1 MKICA
6 VICEFNPFHNGHK
19 YLIDKLKALGYD
31 HIVAI
36 MSGNYVQRGEPAI
49 ISKKARTEVALAL
62 GVDLVIEIPT
72 IWAVSN
78 AQTYASAAV
87 NIANSL
93 GCVDALAFGSECGSV
108 EKLNKILEAIKNPK
122 FSEILKEQL
131 GLGVTFAKAREAA
144 AGFVCG
150 DLDVSEI
157 LLGSNNNL
165 AVEYLSAL
173 EKTGSKIKPIT
184 IKRERGKF
192 PSSTEIRALIKN
204 KDLNIKNCVP
214 KVSFDVISNQMDYTA
229 SLYSGERAVLSHLRA
244 ISKES
249 ILKLPDISEG
259 IENRIIKA
267 VNSSRGLEEMLF
279 KIKTKRYTMARIKRI
294 VLSSYLGITKEI
306 QKNSPQYIRV
316 LGLSEKGQEI
326 LKKAKNSASL
336 PIVYEYSQIKK
347 LDSKAQKIFQKECA
361 CTDLYSFF
369 LNKVLPCGEEQKF
382 KIIRR

>member
-19 YLIDKLKALGYD
+19 YFLDKLKTLGYD
-31 HIVAI
+31 HIIAI

-49 ISKKARTEVALAL
+49 ISKKARTGVALSL
-62 GVDLVIEIPT
+62 GVDLVVEIPT
-72 IWAVSN
+72 VWAVSN

-131 GLGVTFAKAREAA
+131 GLGVTFAKARETAVS
-144 AGFVCG
+144 FVCG
-150 DLDVSEI
+150 DLDVTKI
-157 LLGSNNNL
+157 LPGSNNNL
-165 AVEYLSAL
+165 AVEYLNAL
-173 EKTGSKIKPIT
+173 GKTGSKIKPIT
-184 IKRERGKF
+184 IKREREKF
-192 PSSTEIRALIKN
+192 PSATEIRELIKN
-204 KDLNIKNCVP
+204 EDISIRNYVP
-214 KVSFDVISNQMDYTA
+214 ESSFNAILSQKDYTA
-229 SLYSGERAVLSHLRA
+229 DLQNGERAVLSHLRTLT
-244 ISKES
+244 KES
-249 ILKLPDISEG
+249 ILNLPDISEG
-259 IENRIIKA
+259 IENRVIKA
-267 VNSSRGLEEMLF
+267 VNSSLGLEEMLF

-294 VLSSYLGITKEI
+294 ILSSYLGITKEI
-306 QKNSPQYIRV
+306 QKNSPSYIRV

-326 LKKAKNSASL
+326 LKKAKFTVKL

-347 LDSKAQKIFQKECA
+347 LDSKAQKIFQKECV
-361 CTDLYSFF
+361 CTDLYSLF
-369 LNKVLPCGEEQKF
+369 LSKVLPCGEEQKF

>member
-6 VICEFNPFHNGHK
+6 VVCEFNPFHNGHK
-19 YLIDKLKALGYD
+19 YFLDKLKTLGYD
-31 HIVAI
+31 HIIAI

-49 ISKKARTEVALAL
+49 MSKKARAEVALAL

-87 NIANSL
+87 DIANAL
-93 GCVDALAFGSECGSV
+93 GCVDVLAFGSECGSV

-122 FSEILKEQL
+122 FSEVLKEQL
-131 GLGVTFAKAREAA
+131 DLGVTFAKARETAV
-144 AGFVCG
+144 GFVCG
-150 DLDVSEI
+150 DLDVKKI
-157 LLGSNNNL
+157 LPESNNNL

-184 IKRERGKF
+184 IKREREKF
-192 PSSTEIRALIKN
+192 PSATEIRALIKN
-204 KDLNIKNCVP
+204 KYLNIKNCVP
-214 KVSFDVISNQMDYTA
+214 KASFDIISNQMDYTA
-229 SLYSGERAVLSHLRA
+229 NLHSGERAVLSHLRA
-244 ISKES
+244 LTKES

-259 IENRIIKA
+259 IENRVIKA
-267 VNSSRGLEEMLF
+267 VNSSSGLEEMLF

-294 VLSSYLGITKEI
+294 ILSSYLGITKEL
-306 QKNSPQYIRV
+306 QKSPLQYIRV

-326 LKKAKNSASL
+326 LKKAKFTAKL

-347 LDSKAQKIFQKECA
+347 LDGKAQKIFQKECA
-361 CTDLYSFF
+361 CTDLYSLF
-369 LNKVLPCGEEQKF
+369 LSKVFPCGEEQKF